1 MSNKICSV
9 KWCSSVAE
17 VKGMCRRHYKQL
29 WKVGKILPRKEI
41 ERLDGEEW
49 RPITDCG
56 GVYEVSNYG
65 RVRSKVKE
73 QIGVGHRF
81 YLLEQYLNTAGY
93 PMVVLARRKK
103 TAQHKSANYRVHRL
117 VAEAF
122 IPNPENKPEVNH
134 KDGDKTNSN
143 ASNLEWVTKSE
154 NHIHSHR
161 VLHQRNT
168 SKMVL
173 CVETGVVY
181 DSCKDA
187 HTKTGICQC
196 CISAVARNAIRGG
209 YVRRTAGGKHWK
221 YVDE

>member
-1 MSNKICSV
+1 
-9 KWCSSVAE
+9 
-17 VKGMCRRHYKQL
+17 MCKRHYKQL

-41 ERLDGEEW
+41 ECLDGEEW

-56 GVYEVSNYG
+56 EVYEVSNYG

-73 QIGVGHRF
+73 QIGIGHQF
-81 YLLEQYLNTAGY
+81 YLLGQYLNTAGY

-103 TAQHKSANYRVHRL
+103 TAQHKSAHYRVHRL

-161 VLHQRNT
+161 VLHQRNAG
-168 SKMVL
+168 KRVL

-181 DSCKDA
+181 DSCRDA

-196 CISAVARNAIRGG
+196 SISDAARNVIRGG
-209 YVRRTAGGKHWK
+209 YVCRTAGGRHWK
-221 YVDE
+221 YIDE